1 MLTRLRMPLSELF
14 TGVTRTSILS
24 LLTLGLAFLPCLIAV
39 AAAPTVTGI
48 RFSNSP
54 PDGQHNF
61 YTVDDEI
68 EVEVTFS
75 ETVTVSGRPRLTLIF
90 EDDSSVRDEVY
101 AIYDDGSGTATLTFT
116 YRVDEGEKDHDGVEI
131 KADSLELR
139 GGEIRNAAGEEANL
153 DHNSVSE
160 DSSRKVDTL
169 VTYLVL
175 GEEHVPA
182 SPILFNEIGNSARTG
197 HDWIELL
204 NTTNRTRN
212 VEDWELSIITDDQD
226 DESIVKL
233 PDEEIPANGTLLIVN
248 SDPGSTPL
256 AAGIEFGN
264 ADDTGYGATHLYLV
278 ADDLALPNDGR
289 FLLILRDED
298 RDTGTLDSIVDVA
311 GNHFADTS
319 SVPLDAGNVWVR
331 DERRDGYEKNAWEES
346 EYTGLGYARDADDSV
361 SNGGT
366 PGYDNEAIKDRIS
379 EFDSQAQITIS
390 EIMLAT
396 GRGRVPQWIELYNSS
411 LTDAV
416 NLNGWHLEIENYN
429 SSEDF
434 PASRY
439 AKITFHNDLYILPN
453 QTVLIVSNSSRTVE
467 DYAFPSDARVYN
479 LYDEHRDDLDI
490 ESRWDAVLSDEGF
503 YLALAD
509 RRSPNKPVD
518 EVGNL
523 DGRRQTVDKP
533 AWTLPAGITK
543 DETRASIIRRY
554 GDTRNS
560 GRAEARDGTKRDA
573 WLSAANVKLVGDTYY
588 GDTTDLGNPGFR
600 DGGPLPVQLSSFQVE
615 RTETGIVIK
624 WTTESELNNAGFNVL
639 RREAKSGEF
648 KPLNTMLI
656 AGAGTTGERNTYQ
669 FVDTTAKTGIVYYYQ
684 LEDVSF
690 AGERQTLATHRPR
703 GQLSAYS
710 KLTTTWGSLKR
721 KN

>member
-1 MLTRLRMPLSELF
+1 MPLSELF

>member
-1 MLTRLRMPLSELF
+1 MRIPLSNF
-14 TGVTRTSILS
+14 PTRTTHIPLLW
-24 LLTLGLAFLPCLIAV
+24 LLTLAIAFLPCLIAV
-39 AAAPTVTGI
+39 AVAPTVTGV

-68 EVEVTFS
+68 EAEVTFS

-90 EDDSSVRDEVY
+90 DDDSSVRDEVY
-101 AIYDDGSGTATLTFT
+101 ATYDGGSGTATLTFT

-131 KADSLELR
+131 KAKSLELR
-139 GGEIRNAAGEEANL
+139 GGGIRNAADEEANL
-153 DHNSVSE
+153 THNAVAE
-160 DSSRKVDTL
+160 DSNRKVDTL
-169 VTYLVL
+169 ATYLVI
-175 GEEHVPA
+175 GHEHVPA
-182 SPILFNEIGNSARTG
+182 SPILFNEIGNSTRTG

-256 AAGIEFGN
+256 AAGIEFGST
-264 ADDTGYGATHLYLV
+264 DTGYGATHLYLV
-278 ADDLALPNDGR
+278 ADELALPNDGR

-331 DERRDGYEKNAWEES
+331 DERRDGYEKNAWEEA
-346 EYTGLGYARDADDSV
+346 EYTGLGYDRGAEDSA

-411 LTDAV
+411 LTEAV

-429 SSEDF
+429 NSGDF

-439 AKITFHNDLYILPN
+439 AKITFQNDLYILPN
-453 QTVLIVSNSSRTVE
+453 QTVLIVSNAARTAE
-467 DYAFPSDARVYN
+467 KYAFPSEARVYN
-479 LYDEHRDDLDI
+479 LYDERRDDLDI

-523 DGRRQTVDKP
+523 DGKRQTVDKP

-560 GRAEARDGTKRDA
+560 GRAEVRNGTKRNA
-573 WLSAANVKLVGDTYY
+573 WISAANVKLVGDTYY

-639 RREAKSGEF
+639 RREAKTGEF
-648 KPLNTMLI
+648 KPINATLI

-690 AGERQTLATHRPR
+690 AGERQTLAIHRPR
-703 GQLSAYS
+703 GQLSAFG

>member
-1 MLTRLRMPLSELF
+1 MRIPLSNF
-14 TGVTRTSILS
+14 PTRTTHIPLLW
-24 LLTLGLAFLPCLIAV
+24 LLTLALAFLPCLIAV
-39 AAAPTVTGI
+39 AVAPTVTGV

-90 EDDSSVRDEVY
+90 DDDSSVRDEVY
-101 AIYDDGSGTATLTFT
+101 ATYDGGSGTATLTFT

-131 KADSLELR
+131 KANSLESQ
-139 GGEIRNAAGEEANL
+139 GGTIQNRQDPPENAVL
-153 DHNSVSE
+153 THNAVAE
-160 DSSRKVDTL
+160 DSNRKVDTL
-169 VTYLVL
+169 ATSLVI
-175 GEEHVPA
+175 GHERVPA
-182 SPILFNEIGNSARTG
+182 SPILFNEIGNSTRTG

-256 AAGIEFGN
+256 AAGIEFGST
-264 ADDTGYGATHLYLV
+264 DTGYGATHLYLV
-278 ADDLALPNDGR
+278 ADELALPNDGR

-331 DERRDGYEKNAWEES
+331 DERRDGYEKNAWEEA
-346 EYTGLGYARDADDSV
+346 EYTGLGYDRGADDSV

-396 GRGRVPQWIELYNSS
+396 GSRRVPQWIELYNSS
-411 LTDAV
+411 LTEAV

-429 SSEDF
+429 SSGDF

-439 AKITFHNDLYILPN
+439 AKITFQNDLYILPN
-453 QTVLIVSNSSRTVE
+453 QTVLIVSNSARTAE
-467 DYAFPSDARVYN
+467 KDAFPSEARVYN

-523 DGRRQTVDKP
+523 DGKRQTVDKP

-560 GRAEARDGTKRDA
+560 GRTEARDGTKRNA
-573 WLSAANVKLVGDTYY
+573 WISAANVKLIGDTYY

-703 GQLSAYS
+703 GQLSAYG